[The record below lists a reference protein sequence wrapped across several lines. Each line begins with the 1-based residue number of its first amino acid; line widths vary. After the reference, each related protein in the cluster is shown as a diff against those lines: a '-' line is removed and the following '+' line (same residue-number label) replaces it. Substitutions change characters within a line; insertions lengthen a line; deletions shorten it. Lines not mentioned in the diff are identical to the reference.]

1 MVVGPVDTAPMS
13 VVITAGCSIAVGSFL
28 KIKKPVITGGNGAM
42 WVLVTAVESA
52 LVFVVLGSS
61 GRSRPLSDLSASS
74 VSVLTPC
81 LRNRCRA
88 RLLCQAK
95 FFRHMGQVYDLSPK
109 CSAM

>member
-1 MVVGPVDTAPMS
+1 MVVGPVDAAPMS
-13 VVITAGCSIAVGSFL
+13 VVIIAGCSVAVGSFL

-42 WVLVTAVESA
+42 WVLVAAVESA
-52 LVFVVLGSS
+52 LVILGSS
-61 GRSRPLSDLSASS
+61 GGSWPLGDLSASS

-88 RLLCQAK
+88 RLLCHAK